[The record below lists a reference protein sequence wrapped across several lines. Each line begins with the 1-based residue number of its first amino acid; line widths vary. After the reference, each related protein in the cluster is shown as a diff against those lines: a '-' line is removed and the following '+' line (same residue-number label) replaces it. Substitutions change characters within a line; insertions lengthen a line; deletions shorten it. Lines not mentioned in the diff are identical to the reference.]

1 MPFVVV
7 KQPGGNNIQI
17 GTKNLKQNI
26 YLKRKEKLDSK
37 ISIYI
42 PDMWTKIRWFIF
54 ISFW

>member
-42 PDMWTKIRWFIF
+42 PDMSTKIP
-54 ISFW
+54 